1 MSTQH
6 YRDIAQRIVNAEN
19 SFIACMEDDY
29 DLTED
34 QALAVFNLYKKEKIL
49 KVDSVMGSWSVKHGA
64 FLDKSTIQNAVK
76 MTSGE
81 LS

>member
-6 YRDIAQRIVNAEN
+6 YNEIAQRLVNAAN

-34 QALAVFNLYKKEKIL
+34 QSRAVFNLYKQEKIL
-49 KVDSVMGSWSVKHGA
+49 KVDAVMGSWSVKHGA
-64 FLDKSTIQNAVK
+64 FLDKQTIKNAVA
-76 MTSGE
+76 MVTA
-81 LS
+81 

>member
-6 YRDIAQRIVNAEN
+6 YHDIAQRIVNAEN

-29 DLTED
+29 NLTED

-49 KVDSVMGSWSVKHGA
+49 KVDAVMGSWSVKHGA
-64 FLDKSTIQNAVK
+64 FLDEQTIKNAVA
-76 MTSGE
+76 MVTA
-81 LS
+81 